1 MVRHAI
7 EDQIEI
13 CVVTPTAKEES
24 VPLVALDALLGQ
36 TQDERDQVAV
46 LSADTS
52 VRESFRELEPPTTS
66 VGDGKP
72 YAGREL
78 PVANIRSDGKLTSV
92 TGDDTDVPRFL
103 FSYTSKRL
111 PGDRVSE
118 RVACLLVDDSVKI
131 TPDRLENFY
140 EWKSRNEVPAIVYFT
155 SDPVGDIFEIV
166 GGRGEVWTW
175 PRELLE
181 AALVHDSE
189 HRSELESLGT
199 AVASPDEEV
208 VNQLENRVSGVD
220 IEVNVPGGD
229 EVEELL
235 QTIQTRRYEFEKL
248 VREFDTETLW
258 RVRSSLR
265 YATRDF
271 EELLSP
277 IDIAELHASQR
288 SITTRLNQLERY
300 ASKIGSDPEASPA
313 AGTYRDVVDSLRE
326 LRNEWPAI
334 PEGQK
339 KEGQLAA
346 HLISISDADESVAV
360 VAASDAAA
368 GAVVTHLQADYPEL
382 YSDLGEDLLV
392 FGPDEVRSSSPVDHV
407 ILYGAP
413 RYSHRDLLRLSVSP
427 HVIVLAYPTELRLL
441 RSQVDSL
448 KEAFES
454 ATDGPLWDLASEA
467 TSLVR
472 GEGVAPTPESVDL
485 NVPDPDERT
494 QSSTVEGV
502 SVRADSGETDIADI
516 VRTFDPDY
524 LSADRDPIGETDSGD
539 DRGRGGG
546 RVSCIALT
554 VDDGGTLYYRP
565 DDQVP
570 ILRSDLGKVLDKRAE
585 SVSPGEVVLHFED
598 DTQMRERLYSLI
610 KDRGDAQLVFHA
622 ESWRVFLERAIAD
635 RGDDLDAFIERVNE
649 HLEPDSYKVRQT
661 YRAWYNQEVRRT
673 RSKESMWAMVRAY
686 DLSFVEENFET
697 VWNAVHTMERL
708 YQQLRE
714 IIEEQAVQATKSG
727 EYEDVVVSEHPRIHL
742 SDFDVEEHVGQY
754 EVVET
759 GVVEVPRYK
768 VGEYERGGS

>member
-1 MVRHAI
+1 MELCI
-7 EDQIEI
+7 
-13 CVVTPTAKEES
+13 VTPTAKAES

-36 TQDERDQVAV
+36 TPDERNQVAV

-52 VRESFRELEPPTTS
+52 VRESFRELAPPAIS
-66 VGDGKP
+66 VGNEQP
-72 YAGREL
+72 YAEGEL
-78 PVANIRSDGKLTSV
+78 PVANIRPDGKLSSI
-92 TGDDTDVPRFL
+92 TGDSTDLSRFL

-118 RVACLLVDDSVKI
+118 RVACLFVDDSVKI
-131 TPDRLENFY
+131 TSDRLEKFY
-140 EWKSRNEVPAIVYFT
+140 EWKGRNEVPAIVYFT
-155 SDPVGDIFEIV
+155 SDPVGDIFETV
-166 GGRGEVWTW
+166 GERGEVWTW
-175 PRELLE
+175 SRELLE
-181 AALVHDSE
+181 AGLMHDSE
-189 HRSELESLGT
+189 HRSELKAIGA
-199 AVASPDEEV
+199 AVASPDGEV
-208 VNQLENRVSGVD
+208 VNQLQNRVSGVEM
-220 IEVNVPGGD
+220 EVNVPGGD
-229 EVEELL
+229 KLDELL

-258 RVRSSLR
+258 NARSSLR

-277 IDIAELHASQR
+277 IDLAELHASRR

-300 ASKIGSDPEASPA
+300 ASEIGSDPEASPA

-346 HLISISDADESVAV
+346 HLISISDADESVVV

-382 YSDLGEDLLV
+382 YSDLGGDLFI
-392 FGPDEVRSSSPVDHV
+392 FGPGEVRSSSPVDHV

-413 RYSHRDLLRLSVSP
+413 RYGHRDLLRLSVSS

-448 KEAFES
+448 NEALES
-454 ATDGPLWDLASEA
+454 ATDGPLWDLTSEA

-472 GEGVAPTPESVDL
+472 SEDVVPTPESVDL
-485 NVPDPDERT
+485 RVPGPDERN
-494 QSSTVEGV
+494 QSSTVDGV
-502 SVRADSGETDIADI
+502 SVRADSGDTDIADI

-524 LSADRDPIGETDSGD
+524 LSADRDPIGETDSEPARAEGGD
-539 DRGRGGG
+539 T
-546 RVSCIALT
+546 VSCIALT
-554 VDDGGTLYYRP
+554 VGDGGTLYYRP
-565 DDQVP
+565 DDEVP
-570 ILRSDLGKVLDKRAE
+570 ILRSDLGEVLDKRAE

-622 ESWRVFLERAIAD
+622 ESWRVFLERAIAE
-635 RGDDLDAFIERVNE
+635 RGDDLDTFVERVNE
-649 HLEPDSYKVRQT
+649 HLDPDSYKTRQT
-661 YRAWYNQEVRRT
+661 YRKWYNQEVRRT
-673 RSKESMWAMVRAY
+673 RSKKSMWAMVKAY

-697 VWNAVHTMERL
+697 VWNAVHTMEKL
-708 YQQLRE
+708 YKQLRE
-714 IIEEQAVQATKSG
+714 TIEEQAVQATKSG

-742 SDFDVEEHVGQY
+742 SDFDVESHVGQY
-754 EVVET
+754 EIVDTRVSE
-759 GVVEVPRYK
+759 EPQYK
-768 VGEYERGGS
+768 VGMYERGE